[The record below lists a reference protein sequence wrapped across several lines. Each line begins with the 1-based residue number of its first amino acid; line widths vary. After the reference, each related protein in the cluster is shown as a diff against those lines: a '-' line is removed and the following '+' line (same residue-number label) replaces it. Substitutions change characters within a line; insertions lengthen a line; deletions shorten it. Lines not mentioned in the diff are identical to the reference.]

1 MVFAFANAAEGRL
14 LADDRKRTY
23 RPRISTYIQKEE
35 RSGAVFLLEH
45 FTYYVHIVGFSV
57 VLDWQ
62 GSRLHTKDLRPKG
75 YVVRVQLVTCSWYQN
90 IDI

>member
-14 LADDRKRTY
+14 LVDDRKRTY

-45 FTYYVHIVGFSV
+45 FNCYIHMVGFSV

-62 GSRLHTKDLRPKG
+62 GSRLLKTSGLGRG
-75 YVVRVQLVTCSWYQN
+75 SVVAACYM
-90 IDI
+90 